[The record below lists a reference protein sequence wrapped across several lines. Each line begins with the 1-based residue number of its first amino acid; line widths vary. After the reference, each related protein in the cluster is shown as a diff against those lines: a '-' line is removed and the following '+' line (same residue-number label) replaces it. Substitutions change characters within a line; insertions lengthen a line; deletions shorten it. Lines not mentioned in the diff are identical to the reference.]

1 MNVSHQRRRSLEWSG
16 GLIHWSQVT
25 SASDQQDLTYINSF
39 VADEDAGEQQTNE
52 PVRHLQ
58 TFGFRSRPPVSSE
71 IISVSVAG
79 SGSQKVAIASDNM
92 GLGPS
97 DIKEGESVVY
107 SQSGSTILLDKD
119 GNVTIIPKSG
129 AKVRLGSGTPAELDA
144 VALYTQLKSDFDA
157 FVAKYNGHTHAVS
170 VTGVMA
176 GMATATGT
184 AATSANTASFLS
196 TSVASSNVQA
206 KK

>member
-1 MNVSHQRRRSLEWSG
+1 MNQMHHRRQNLEWSSR
-16 GLIHWSQVT
+16 LVHWSQIT
-25 SASDQQDLTYINSF
+25 TDTNRPDLVYINSF
-39 VADEDAGEQQTNE
+39 VADEGAGEIQTNE
-52 PVRHLQ
+52 IAKHIQLY
-58 TFGFRSRPPVSSE
+58 GFRSKPPVGCE
-71 IISVSVAG
+71 VISLVCSGG
-79 SGSQKVAIASDNM
+79 SSQKVVVASDHS

-97 DIKEGESVVY
+97 DLQSGEAAIY
-107 SQSGSTILLDKD
+107 TKSGSTILLDKD

-184 AATSANTASFLS
+184 AASTANTTSFLS
-196 TSVASSNVQA
+196 TSVSSSNVQA